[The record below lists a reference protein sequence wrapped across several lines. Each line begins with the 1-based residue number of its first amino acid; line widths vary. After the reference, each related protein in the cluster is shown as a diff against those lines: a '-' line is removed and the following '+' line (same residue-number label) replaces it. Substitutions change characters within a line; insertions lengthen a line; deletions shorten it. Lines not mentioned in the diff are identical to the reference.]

1 MDYIYQLIENIRIRA
16 TTIANQQYI
25 PDNILR
31 TETESAGNNILEL
44 AEKLRNEIEDVLK
57 NK

>member
-1 MDYIYQLIENIRIRA
+1 MDYIYQIIENIRIRA
-16 TTIANQQYI
+16 TTIANQQHI

-31 TETESAGNNILEL
+31 TETASAGNDILEL
-44 AEKLRNEIEDVLK
+44 AEKLQNEIKDILE

>member
-1 MDYIYQLIENIRIRA
+1 MDYIYQIIENIRIRA

-31 TETESAGNNILEL
+31 TETESAGNDILEM
-44 AEKLRNEIEDVLK
+44 AEKLQNEIKDILE